1 MVEFDRDD
9 AVDGRLESLLEFL
22 ELKDERRTGWVLRGV
37 EGPESVAAHTWGTAT
52 LCLLYA
58 DHEAVDDAV
67 DRSRAVE
74 MALVHDLAEA
84 RTGDVPTRAEQG
96 RERLSDAEKERAER
110 EAMTA
115 LLVPFGLELEV
126 EDAGGGVG
134 GGGGGDDPASQSTG
148 EDLLALWEEY
158 ERRETPTARFVK
170 EMDLLENCLQALKYE
185 REDRYEADG
194 DNEHFDEYDDLDE
207 FFATAAPRLETS
219 FGERLFERIRS
230 AYEREIGRD
239 CQL

>member
-1 MVEFDRDD
+1 MVEFDRGD
-9 AVDGRLESLLEFL
+9 AVDGELSSLLEFL

-37 EGPESVAAHTWGTAT
+37 EEPESVAAHTWGTAT

-58 DHEAVDDAV
+58 DHEAVDDDV

-96 RERLSDAEKERAER
+96 RERISDTEKERAER

-115 LLVPFGLELEV
+115 MLAPFGLELE
-126 EDAGGGVG
+126 
-134 GGGGGDDPASQSTG
+134 DDGANPASENAGT
-148 EDLLALWEEY
+148 DLFHLWEEY

-170 EMDLLENCLQALKYE
+170 EMDLIENCLQALTYE
-185 REDRYEADG
+185 REGRYDADE

-207 FFATAAPRLETS
+207 FFATAAPRLQTT

-230 AYEREIGRD
+230 AYEGEIGRE
-239 CQL
+239 CRL